1 MNKQYL
7 EKNLDKFQI
16 PNIPIKGVKVV
27 GIKLLNRNNINNDN
41 IYGQARVNDN
51 ITFRVD
57 KFQKSF
63 KGGIDF
69 NQPIPMV
76 EKRSDGKFER
86 IDGFGR
92 DAYFEKVNME
102 YWPHAIVKCS
112 TDLAKRKLRQWCN
125 RTIAIFVN
133 TEQDLVNGMIEAVEK
148 KEMKNSKRAF
158 QNYLNE
164 TEPYLDE
171 ISKGRI
177 INLTMEKLETNPKP
191 KSRTWTYT
199 DSNIRSEWVTKHWE
213 NEPVYGFIKNPKKLN
228 VVGDCYQVAIQLGY
242 EKRKIIKAVERWV
255 KYNKPTEIIL
265 HVAKGVTEKTLTKK
279 RKELKKNIEGL
290 KSILNELYKKKL
302 QWGRFLKIKG
312 FVPQH
317 IDEDIKKLIPYSKF

>member
-16 PNIPIKGVKVV
+16 PNIPIKGVKVI

-76 EKRSDGKFER
+76 EERSDGKFER

-177 INLTMEKLETNPKP
+177 INLTMEKLRINPKP
-191 KSRTWTYT
+191 KLRTWTYT
-199 DSNIRSEWVTKHWE
+199 DSNIRSEWVNKYWANTPKYGWE
-213 NEPVYGFIKNPKKLN
+213 KDPKKLN
-228 VVGDCYQVAIQLGY
+228 EGGDCYQSCIADGY
-242 EKRKIIKAVERWV
+242 ENRKFIMAAERWS
-255 KYNKPTEIIL
+255 KYRKPTEVIL
-265 HVAKGVTEKTLTKK
+265 HIVKGVTKKTLNEK
-279 RKELKKNIEGL
+279 RKELKEKIEKNKKIFN
-290 KSILNELYKKKL
+290 KLYNKKL

-317 IDEDIKKLIPYSKF
+317 IDEDRRKLIPYSKF

>member
-16 PNIPIKGVKVV
+16 PDIPIKGVKVID
-27 GIKLLNRNNINNDN
+27 IKLLNRNNINNDN
-41 IYGQARVNDN
+41 IYGQSRVNDN

-76 EKRSDGKFER
+76 EERSDGKFER

-112 TDLAKRKLRQWCN
+112 TDLAKRKVRQWCN
-125 RTIAIFVN
+125 RNIYIETN
-133 TEQDLVNGMIEAVEK
+133 TEQDLVNSIIEAVEK

-158 QNYLNE
+158 QNYVNE
-164 TEPYLDE
+164 VEPHLDE

-177 INLTMEKLETNPKP
+177 INITMERLKTNPKP

-199 DSNIRSEWVTKHWE
+199 DSSIKTQWVDIHWE
-213 NEPVYGFIKNPKKLN
+213 NEPVYGFKKYSKKLN
-228 VVGDCYQVAIQLGY
+228 IAGDCYQVAIPLGY
-242 EKRKIIKAVERWV
+242 EKRKIVKAVERWV

-265 HVAKGVTEKTLTKK
+265 NVIKGVTEKTLDEK
-279 RKELKKNIEGL
+279 RKTLKENIEDI
-290 KSILNELYKKKL
+290 KSTFNKFYGIEK

-317 IDEDIKKLIPYSKF
+317 IGEDIKKLIPYSKF